1 MVNSNDSTSHSEAGS
16 WRGGGVLQYLYDLE
30 NDFDPHKSRQFLE
43 RSWPL
48 VFGVVC
54 LYLAFIHLGQS
65 LMRNRSRFDLRGVLI
80 VWNLLLAAFSILGVV
95 RTWAFFRDT
104 LVAKGVHGI
113 ICDNTFFVTPVV
125 GFWSYVFTL
134 SKLVELG
141 DTVFIVLRKQPLIF
155 LHWYHHITVLLYCWH
170 GNAEFS
176 ATGQVFGIMNFAVHS
191 LMYSYYALKAMR
203 IKVPTAVAF
212 FITMFQLSQMV
223 VGIGITL
230 VGYSVKAAGRECSIS
245 DLNVKVSF
253 LMYFSYF
260 VLFANFFYQTYI
272 RNGAKRSVVAKKTEQ
287 VISQA
292 QLLAKKAM

>member
-1 MVNSNDSTSHSEAGS
+1 M
-16 WRGGGVLQYLYDLE
+16 
-30 NDFDPHKSRQFLE
+30 
-43 RSWPL
+43 
-48 VFGVVC
+48 
-54 LYLAFIHLGQS
+54 
-65 LMRNRSRFDLRGVLI
+65 
-80 VWNLLLAAFSILGVV
+80 
-95 RTWAFFRDT
+95 
-104 LVAKGVHGI
+104 
-113 ICDNTFFVTPVV
+113 
-125 GFWSYVFTL
+125 
-134 SKLVELG
+134 
-141 DTVFIVLRKQPLIF
+141 
-155 LHWYHHITVLLYCWH
+155 
-170 GNAEFS
+170 
-176 ATGQVFGIMNFAVHS
+176 
-191 LMYSYYALKAMR
+191 
-203 IKVPTAVAF
+203 KVPTAVAF